1 MDIQPLFQA
10 TIPVGINI
18 PTQQCSKYEDT
29 LQRFVPPRQPFGES
43 NYFACLGADEE
54 LNDDGIECNIFPDC
68 SDDKT
73 VCVSNTT
80 CGSDDVTMKMEEDNS
95 TYAGKLSPLITNVAD
110 FCNPAPLPTPTQ
122 LTAGQAIVQANNLRE
137 LPMAAKISNTPKPK
151 RAVHWDFSDS
161 GATGQFL
168 VEGAPVFN
176 KQPPKSPI
184 KFTLLNE
191 KTIKSTHT

>member
-1 MDIQPLFQA
+1 MWLPSRSPTCNPNEQPT
-10 TIPVGINI
+10 TITRVSP
-18 PTQQCSKYEDT
+18 SKQPED
-29 LQRFVPPRQPFGES
+29 R
-43 NYFACLGADEE
+43 NYFSCLGSEEE
-54 LNDDGIECNIFPDC
+54 LHNNGFGCNILPDY
-68 SDDKT
+68 SDDNT
-73 VCVSNTT
+73 VCALIATYGSYYGTITT
-80 CGSDDVTMKMEEDNS
+80 KDDDA
-95 TYAGKLSPLITNVAD
+95 TYAGKLSPLITNVAY
-110 FCNPAPLPTPTQ
+110 FFNPAPLPTPTQ